1 MVKTIIQRG
10 RRECERR
17 GVRGRYVEAF
27 ARLRTKLGIVFTILF
42 NR

>member
-10 RRECERR
+10 RRELQRR
-17 GVRGRYVEAF
+17 GVRGEYVEALQ
-27 ARLRTKLGIVFTILF
+27 RPRTKLGIVFTILF